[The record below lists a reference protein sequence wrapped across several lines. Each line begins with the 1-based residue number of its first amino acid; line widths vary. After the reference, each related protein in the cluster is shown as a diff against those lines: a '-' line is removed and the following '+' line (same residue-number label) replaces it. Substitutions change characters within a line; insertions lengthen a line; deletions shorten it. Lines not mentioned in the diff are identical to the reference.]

1 MVAPAIIAA
10 IIIAAGMVVSSLPY
24 FIQIIQAPQLLQQAE
39 ELQKKQAE
47 ASQQMVVTMVATM
60 VSMMPFMMMMTMMQ
74 SMMSSMAGMFARPAY
89 ARQGVY

>member
-1 MVAPAIIAA
+1 MVAPAVIAA
-10 IIIAAGMVVSSLPY
+10 IIIAAGMVASSLPY
-24 FIQIIQAPQLLQQAE
+24 FIQIMQAPQLLKQAE
-39 ELQKKQAE
+39 ELQRKQAE

-74 SMMSSMAGMFARPAY
+74 SMMGMFARPAY

>member
-1 MVAPAIIAA
+1 VVAPAIIAA
-10 IIIAAGMVVSSLPY
+10 VIIAAGMVVSSLPY
-24 FIQIIQAPQLLQQAE
+24 FMQIIEAPQLLQQAE

-47 ASQQMVVTMVATM
+47 ASQQMVTSMVATM

-74 SMMSSMAGMFARPAY
+74 SMMSSMTSMFTRPAY

>member
-24 FIQIIQAPQLLQQAE
+24 FIQIMQAPQLLQQAE

-74 SMMSSMAGMFARPAY
+74 SMMTSMTSMFAHPAY
-89 ARQGVY
+89 ARIGVY

>member
-10 IIIAAGMVVSSLPY
+10 IIIAAGMVVSSMPY
-24 FIQIIQAPQLLQQAE
+24 FIQIMQAPQLIQQAE

-60 VSMMPFMMMMTMMQ
+60 VSMMPLMMMMTMMQ
-74 SMMSSMAGMFARPAY
+74 SMMGMFARPAY

>member
-24 FIQIIQAPQLLQQAE
+24 FMQIMQAPQLLQQAE

-74 SMMSSMAGMFARPAY
+74 SMMSSMAGMSARPAY